1 MEALPTMVSLLM
13 LDLRS
18 IFLMH
23 ASWSFNLVL
32 LILIVGILLSNNF
45 AIFNPFFRAYM
56 VPCWNHS
63 KRERNKFRYISHILI
78 EIKFNTAGREYK
90 SELDRYV
97 HGVS

>member
-23 ASWSFNLVL
+23 ASWSFNLVF

-45 AIFNPFFRAYM
+45 AIFNPFFCGITAYI
-56 VPCWNHS
+56 VPCWNHTQS
-63 KRERNKFRYISHILI
+63 VKGTNSDAFFI
-78 EIKFNTAGREYK
+78 F
-90 SELDRYV
+90 
-97 HGVS
+97 